1 MRERRRWAVAV
12 IVAVAVLA
20 TTWLGAGAAAVAS
33 AAEQKASSASEKAL
47 PVLAYYYIWFDPSS
61 WERAKIDTPLDG
73 TYSSDET
80 TVMRRQ
86 IRLAKSAGIDGFLV
100 SWKDTTTLR
109 GRLAKLVGVA
119 RELDFKLGIVYQGL
133 DFARRP
139 LPLSKV
145 TTDLKTLATRYR
157 DEPVFDIFGDP
168 VVIITGS
175 GRFTRDELKQITSTS
190 AQLTVLASAKSVEEY
205 SGVADLFA
213 GNAYY
218 WGAANP
224 EKEWYPERLNEI
236 GAAVHQSGG
245 IWIAPAAPGFDARL
259 GGRSLHDPP
268 RGWRDAAGTAG
279 RCGGEQTGRRGP
291 DQLERVLRE
300 HPGRTEYSTRT
311 RRSG

>member
-109 GRLAKLVGVA
+109 GRLAKLVGWR

-139 LPLSKV
+139 LPTSKV
-145 TTDLKTLATRYR
+145 VTDLKNFATRYR
-157 DEPVFDIFGDP
+157 DDPVFDILGGP
-168 VVIITGS
+168 LVIITGS
-175 GRFTRDELKQITSTS
+175 GRFTREQLQADHLDVCA
-190 AQLTVLASAKSVEEY
+190 AQGARVGEVGG
-205 SGVADLFA
+205 GVPQRRRPGGRECATTGVRRTRRRNGTRA
-213 GNAYY
+213 G
-218 WGAANP
+218 WH
-224 EKEWYPERLNEI
+224 EI
-236 GAAVHQSGG
+236 GAAVHESGG
-245 IWIAPAAPGFDARL
+245 LWIAPAAPGFDARRSA
-259 GGRSLHDPP
+259 GG
-268 RGWRDAAGTAG
+268 A
-279 RCGGEQTGRRGP
+279 CGP
-291 DQLERVLRE
+291 A
-300 HPGRTEYSTRT
+300 
-311 RRSG
+311 